1 MAESPYEWKRI
12 TERAAFAGRD
22 GAGALVHDGRVWLLG
37 GWNPGDRENFP
48 DICNSEVWCSEDGV
62 RWTEVCEQ
70 APWEGRHTAGY
81 VVHDERMWIV
91 GGDSNQGHYQPD
103 VWSSADG
110 VAWELVADDVPWGRR
125 CLHYTAAFDG
135 KIWVMGGQ
143 TLPQMVAGEE
153 AFSNDVWNSTNGRD
167 WVRVAESAPWEVRG
181 MIGHSAVFRD
191 RIWILGG
198 GTYETPSINSRTF
211 YNDVWSTRD
220 GLDWELHTPG
230 AEWTT
235 RQYHD
240 VAVWDEK
247 LWVMEG
253 WFDPAAIESIEL
265 VADSGNRNDVW
276 YSADGVDWTELPDTP
291 WAPRHAASP
300 FVFDD
305 ALWMVAG
312 NNMEPD
318 VWKLVRR

>member
-1 MAESPYEWKRI
+1 MEPYEWI
-12 TERAAFAGRD
+12 CATERAAFAGRD
-22 GAGALVHDGRVWLLG
+22 GAGALVFNDRMWLLG
-37 GWNPGDRENFP
+37 GWNPGDRVNFP
-48 DICNSEVWCSEDGV
+48 EVCNSEVWSSEDGV
-62 RWTEVCEQ
+62 HWTEVCAE

-81 VVHDERMWIV
+81 AVHAGRMWIV
-91 GGDSNQGHYQPD
+91 GGDSNQGHYQND
-103 VWSSADG
+103 VWASTDG
-110 VAWELVADDVPWGRR
+110 INWALVTDDVPWGDR

-143 TLPQMVAGEE
+143 TLPQMAPSDEIFYG
-153 AFSNDVWNSTNGRD
+153 DVWNSANGRD
-167 WVRVAESAPWEVRG
+167 WQKVLEKAPWPVRG

-198 GTYETPSINSRTF
+198 GTYDTPDTRSRRF
-211 YNDVWSTRD
+211 YNDVWSTAD
-220 GLDWELHTPG
+220 GIEWEQHTAAAPW
-230 AEWTT
+230 AP

-240 VAVWDEK
+240 VAVWDDR

-253 WFDPAAIESIEL
+253 WYDPAAADSIDH

-276 YSADGVDWTELPDTP
+276 YSADGEQWTELPDTP

-305 ALWMVAG
+305 ALWMVTG

-318 VWKLVRR
+318 VWKLVRNKE